1 MGERERRER
10 ERKRVRG
17 ETGKERGERGKE
29 RGREWIFD
37 AKTDPF
43 IQTRRK
49 GTSVVDCEN

>member
-37 AKTDPF
+37 EKLIHSFRHAE
-43 IQTRRK
+43 K
-49 GTSVVDCEN
+49 GPV